1 MANVLDPKLSEAIA
15 YYKMTVG
22 YIEQEVDRIMALTL
36 LIKESIRAADKK
48 ENFYFQLQALG
59 IVSGELCEAIYE
71 ELKSSQR
78 FIEGVQHGQEVK

>member
-1 MANVLDPKLSEAIA
+1 MVKVLDPKLSEAIA
-15 YYKMTVG
+15 YYKTTVD

-36 LIKESIRAADKK
+36 LIEESIRAADKE